1 MAQAKDALCDVLCI
15 LLYLES
21 EWIKVSLN
29 KWKAD
34 SQREKPVGPHDVKT
48 QNVKEMKKMTDFIS
62 VFIEEETR
70 KILYSNHLLKLMVWE

>member
-1 MAQAKDALCDVLCI
+1 MAWAKDALCDVLCI
-15 LLYLES
+15 PLYLDS

-29 KWKAD
+29 KWKAE
-34 SQREKPVGPHDVKT
+34 SQREKSVGPPDIMR

-62 VFIEEETR
+62 AFIEEETR